1 MVFTIRFSFIIL
13 KLLLGMTDL
22 LAPILS
28 VVDDDVEAFWCF
40 VNLMEFSCICKT
52 EKKLITIK
60 RQMVRMFTC

>member
-1 MVFTIRFSFIIL
+1 
-13 KLLLGMTDL
+13 MTDL

-28 VVDDDVEAFWCF
+28 VVDDEVEAFWCF

-60 RQMVRMFTC
+60 RQMVSLQRKFIGLMATRP